1 MVPSLRQYFE
11 NPANTREYLEE
22 LVRRKVVGWM
32 LDRLLGTDWSDA
44 EFARRLYEIPNKS
57 REISRRIVEKNY
69 RCMSIGEGVPS
80 EPIEQYADMLRP
92 DWWKDYWGV
101 GGDLKSGDPIS

>member
-32 LDRLLGTDWSDA
+32 LDRLLGTDWSGA

-57 REISRRIVEKNY
+57 RQISRRIVEKNY
-69 RCMSIGEGVPS
+69 RNSTGEGTPS
-80 EPIEQYADMLRP
+80 EPIEQYADMIQR

>member
-32 LDRLLGTDWSDA
+32 LDRLLGTDWDGP
-44 EFARRLYEIPNKS
+44 EFARRLYQIPNTSKEVS
-57 REISRRIVEKNY
+57 KRIVKKYY
-69 RCMSIGEGVPS
+69 RSTVSVEGSPS
-80 EPIEQYADMLRP
+80 ALIEQYEDMVKP
-92 DWWKDYWGV
+92 DWWKDYWRG
-101 GGDLKSGDPIS
+101 